1 MTEGTEDVEHTPL
14 PDRPW
19 VPWWV
24 LLGLSAMI
32 LGTLIVL
39 ALCTTAP
46 LILVAEAIAVVLL
59 SVDGLT
65 KILKDLH

>member
-1 MTEGTEDVEHTPL
+1 MAESTEEVEHTPR
-14 PDRPW
+14 PDRPR

-39 ALCTTAP
+39 ALCTSEP

-59 SVDGLT
+59 SIEGLA
-65 KILKDLH
+65 KILKDLR